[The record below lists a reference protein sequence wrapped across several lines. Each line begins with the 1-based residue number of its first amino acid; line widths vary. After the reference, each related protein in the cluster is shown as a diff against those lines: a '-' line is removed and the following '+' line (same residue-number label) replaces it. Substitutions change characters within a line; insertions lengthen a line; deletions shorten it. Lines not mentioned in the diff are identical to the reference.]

1 MPAEALVA
9 VAVVFA
15 LVTAVNDGGALLAP
29 GTRVPALSV
38 PVGLVML
45 TTAVVGV
52 PLLVSTAVA
61 DTLAAAIVPAGQD
74 GPTAL
79 VVGFSAAMVV
89 VMCSARMSLPTSLTL
104 AVVGGIAGAGA
115 GLGLT
120 VAWASVLRVL
130 AIGLAAPAVGALLAL
145 AGARLWRTAAGAAYL
160 PTVRRAHVVAFA
172 AQCIAYGANDGQ
184 KMLVLFIAAGGAGTA
199 GFTTVEWWVYPVIA
213 ACFALGAVLGLPRMT
228 RSMGTGMLSTR
239 PTHAVTAE
247 FASAAAVLGSAAVG
261 TPVSMTQSVAG
272 GLFGAGVHDSYR
284 RLRWRVVRNLALAW
298 VVTLPASVGVA
309 AAAGAVVAVAG

>member
-61 DTLAAAIVPAGQD
+61 DTTATTIVPAGQD

-79 VVGFSAAMVV
+79 VIGFSVAVVV

-104 AVVGGIAGAGA
+104 AVIGGIAGAGA
-115 GLGLT
+115 GLGLA

-172 AQCIAYGANDGQ
+172 AQCVAYGANDGQ

-199 GFTTVEWWVYPVIA
+199 GATVMWWVYPVIA

-228 RSMGTGMLSTR
+228 RSMGTGLLSTR

-284 RLRWRVVRNLALAW
+284 RLRWRVVRNLAVAW
-298 VVTLPASVGVA
+298 VVTLPASAGVA
-309 AAAGAVVAVAG
+309 AAAGAVAGVAG